1 MAYLVYFKYEN
12 LNYEVAVQT
21 DDIAES
27 IVRLSD
33 ILFPQ
38 LEQYS
43 ICMQDGTIGTN
54 DGKIYFTYRHIDKI
68 SIF

>member
-12 LNYEVAVQT
+12 ISHEVAVQT

-27 IVRLSD
+27 IVKISN

-43 ICMQDGTIGTN
+43 ICMQDSTISTYS
-54 DGKIYFTYRHIDKI
+54 GKIYFDYRMIDN
-68 SIF
+68 IFSF

>member
-12 LNYEVAVQT
+12 ISHEVAIQT

-27 IVRLSD
+27 IVKLGN

-43 ICMQDGTIGTN
+43 VCMQDGTISTYN
-54 DGKIYFTYRHIDKI
+54 GKIYFMYRHIDN
-68 SIF
+68 IFSF

>member
-12 LNYEVAVQT
+12 ISHEVAIQT

-27 IVRLSD
+27 IVKLSNT
-33 ILFPQ
+33 LFPQ

-43 ICMQDGTIGTN
+43 ICMQDGTISTN
-54 DGKIYFTYRHIDKI
+54 SGKIYFKYRKIDKI